1 MDPPANDIAQNIS
14 YTEQALHYL
23 ENVACAAF
31 PKNPA
36 VPWLFALGCLV
47 EMCGGKPR
55 GCVDNKSDVVWFE
68 WDALITSSI
77 CAAHTS

>member
-14 YTEQALHYL
+14 YTEQVLHYL

-47 EMCGGKPR
+47 EMCGGKR
-55 GCVDNKSDVVWFE
+55 EG
-68 WDALITSSI
+68 A
-77 CAAHTS
+77 